1 MLDRCSCACMRRPWQ
16 FVMIRFYLLLWRV
29 FLYLLSFP
37 ACLVF
42 VSVCEFDRDL
52 VRNWTYDV

>member
-1 MLDRCSCACMRRPWQ
+1 MCPYATTMAVCNDTFLFA
-16 FVMIRFYLLLWRV
+16 LWRV

-42 VSVCEFDRDL
+42 VLVREFDRDL
-52 VRNWTYDV
+52 VRRWTDDV